1 MRDMS
6 IKKLIKDNKSNID
19 FQRQKDLW
27 IVDVMREEVASNI
40 RFNIDIKEAKYTGKS
55 VYSSDKN
62 KVKRK
67 RLKYAQG
74 DET

>member
-1 MRDMS
+1 
-6 IKKLIKDNKSNID
+6 
-19 FQRQKDLW
+19 
-27 IVDVMREEVASNI
+27 MREEVASNI

-62 KVKRK
+62 KVKWK

-74 DET
+74 DETWKRLSVTWSSRCKEFLRIAYDLISE